1 MTNSK
6 SNDYLKYWRIIRY
19 FIKTKYK
26 LTTGEIEMLLFLYSE
41 DIFSRER
48 FDQFNNLLGWNN
60 NRFFSLKQRGWIDVF
75 REKTKRRKPLYQLSY
90 KAQRVIISL
99 YKKLNGEEIP
109 TTANNNPIFARDVNY
124 NHKVY
129 KRMILEMN
137 QSIKQQRH
145 LSLE

>member
-60 NRFFSLKQRGWIDVF
+60 NRFFSLKQRVD
-75 REKTKRRKPLYQLSY
+75 
-90 KAQRVIISL
+90 
-99 YKKLNGEEIP
+99 
-109 TTANNNPIFARDVNY
+109 
-124 NHKVY
+124 
-129 KRMILEMN
+129 
-137 QSIKQQRH
+137 
-145 LSLE
+145 